1 MSMGP
6 VSGRGSVSWQAGGIQ
21 VSSEYARPHV
31 TSSGQGILV
40 LPEASPGVTF
50 APQTAL
56 VPLHFGSCKAGSDIW
71 SKSRPPAAQA
81 IRAWPSKWPWS
92 RGFRDIVVSL
102 QG

>member
-1 MSMGP
+1 MEGDQF
-6 VSGRGSVSWQAGGIQ
+6 RGKQEEFKRQ
-21 VSSEYARPHV
+21 VQYARPRV
-31 TSSGQGILV
+31 TSGSQGILV
-40 LPEASPGVTF
+40 PPEASPAVTS

-56 VPLHFGSCKAGSDIW
+56 VPLHFGVCKAGADIW
-71 SKSRPPAAQA
+71 SKPHPPAAQA